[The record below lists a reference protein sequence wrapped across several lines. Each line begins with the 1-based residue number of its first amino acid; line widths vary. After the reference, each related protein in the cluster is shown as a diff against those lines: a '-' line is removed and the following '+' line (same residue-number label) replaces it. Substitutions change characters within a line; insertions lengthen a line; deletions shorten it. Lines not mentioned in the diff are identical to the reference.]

1 MKGKIPPAFLS
12 CDTKDLS
19 RQERK
24 VDQTENIQA
33 GIISH
38 THTLSQR
45 EHTLNDTPQVKKRLR
60 RSRHSRRERARGTDR
75 RYLLQ
80 WPLIFSGAV
89 TYLLQSN
96 NIWLMAKEV
105 ALLPWLWINL
115 LVIWIT
121 MMWFFWK
128 ATAGQNV
135 WISFSVFFSTPER
148 YYRVSMYHSNGFVC
162 FFMREANM
170 KKTTQLWALVPGGRL
185 ERGAA
190 AAFGQRRDLCCANRL
205 DSASSES

>member
-121 MMWFFWK
+121 MTWFFWK

-135 WISFSVFFSTPER
+135 WISFSVFFFYPREILQSFNVSQQWI
-148 YYRVSMYHSNGFVC
+148 RVFLHAWGKYEKNHTVVS
-162 FFMREANM
+162 
-170 KKTTQLWALVPGGRL
+170 PGAWRQTGSRRC
-185 ERGAA
+185 RGVWSAT
-190 AAFGQRRDLCCANRL
+190 RPLLCKQIG
-205 DSASSES
+205 